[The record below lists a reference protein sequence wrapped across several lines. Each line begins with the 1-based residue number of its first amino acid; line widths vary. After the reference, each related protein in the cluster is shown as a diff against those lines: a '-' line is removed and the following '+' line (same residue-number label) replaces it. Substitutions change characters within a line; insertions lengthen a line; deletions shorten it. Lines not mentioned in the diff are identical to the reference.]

1 MKALYTRILLVVMC
15 ITMLQLA
22 FSSASLAQEEQPL
35 KVAFV
40 LMERVQ
46 QEYVFFQ
53 ETTAKVNAEMGPK
66 QEAVQN
72 KLDEYTTQMDE
83 IINELSNPMLTADAK
98 KELNDKYNTLMNEAF
113 NYRDQ
118 ELAKLDQWSSDQ
130 YQPVYDK
137 VYEEIQAMAQEGN
150 YDLIINQSSSLLYGK
165 QELDITTDLIQRL
178 NNKMG
183 AGQ

>member
-1 MKALYTRILLVVMC
+1 MKVLTTKILLVVFCVSLLEMALC
-15 ITMLQLA
+15 SI
-22 FSSASLAQEEQPL
+22 SLAQEEKPI

-46 QEYVFFQ
+46 QEYTFFQ
-53 ETTAKVNAEMGPK
+53 ETTAKVNAEIGPK
-66 QEAVQN
+66 QEAIQN
-72 KLDEYTTQMDE
+72 KLDEYTSQMDE

-98 KELNDKYNTLMNEAF
+98 KQLNDKYNSLMNDAF
-113 NYRDQ
+113 NYREQ
-118 ELAKLDQWSSDQ
+118 ELNKLDQWSSDQ

-137 VYEEIQAMAQEGN
+137 VYEEIQAMAQEGG

-165 QELDITTDLIQRL
+165 QELDITTDLITRL
-178 NNKMG
+178 NNKTG